1 MQRCP
6 FEQYLAKIF
15 ITNRVFTTQRGFTA
29 LEMAQGGAG
38 GVVRKKHLEW
48 AVCLIEGS
56 PMTGYFPVASLHW
69 LYRCNIPRFKC
80 SR

>member
-15 ITNRVFTTQRGFTA
+15 ITNRVFTTQRGFIA

-38 GVVRKKHLEW
+38 SVV
-48 AVCLIEGS
+48 
-56 PMTGYFPVASLHW
+56 
-69 LYRCNIPRFKC
+69 
-80 SR
+80 

>member
-15 ITNRVFTTQRGFTA
+15 TTNRVFTTQRGFIA

-38 GVVRKKHLEW
+38 AVKKRKSSMGMS
-48 AVCLIEGS
+48 VCLIKWS
-56 PMTGYFPVASLHW
+56 TM
-69 LYRCNIPRFKC
+69 
-80 SR
+80 

>member
-15 ITNRVFTTQRGFTA
+15 TTNRVFTTQRGFIA

-38 GVVRKKHLEW
+38 GIVRKKHLCFFHTDRIY
-48 AVCLIEGS
+48 VFFKTDRMGCL
-56 PMTGYFPVASLHW
+56 FA
-69 LYRCNIPRFKC
+69 
-80 SR
+80 